1 MSEKIKTLTRAD
13 IATKI
18 TDVFN
23 VTRLEAL
30 DFVDE
35 AFNEISEAIIEEGN
49 LKITGFG
56 TFIVRS
62 KKERIGRNP
71 KTLKEAVISSRKSIT
86 FRPSGILKKKVM
98 GEREC

>member
-56 TFIVRS
+56 TFMVRN